1 MDLGKKKLE
10 VCVTMNEL
18 CGDTCR
24 YLECVGPSVKVRGK
38 SFQESVL
45 QYQASLWNSD
55 RCRSWVA
62 VKIMLKNQEMKLN
75 ESSKCS
81 FARIKYENRNMLE
94 ALAFR
99 SMITEQVLSSFTS
112 RRRNKWTTKC
122 CLK

>member
-10 VCVTMNEL
+10 VYVTVNEL
-18 CGDTCR
+18 RVDICR
-24 YLECVGPSVKVRGK
+24 YLECVGPSVKVRRK

-45 QYQASLWNSD
+45 QHQASLRNSG

-62 VKIMLKNQEMKLN
+62 VKIMLENQEMKLN

-99 SMITEQVLSSFTS
+99 SVIAEQVLFSFTS
-112 RRRNKWTTKC
+112 RKKE
-122 CLK
+122 